1 MIPGTARPS
10 TNIYFLFLKYMELRL
25 AISQYGNCSMRKVM
39 AHFQILLISVAII
52 AVHNINCDLD
62 GHGDLPVLSRR
73 LRYVVFPE
81 GTVMGLVLAANIA
94 IDVKGDLS
102 ESWFL
107 QADYHVPEDAQDFI
121 YPFDL
126 EGRNRTSREL
136 DRTGAYRLLEDT
148 FNRFGFDGM
157 ECILRTICEAAQT
170 PLYKNEYN
178 GLLGELLHILF
189 VPSSSLDENLPP
201 SFNIAER
208 RGEDGKNCR
217 VAYSKCSFGLIDSI
231 TTSLEE

>member
-81 GTVMGLVLAANIA
+81 GTVMG
-94 IDVKGDLS
+94 
-102 ESWFL
+102 
-107 QADYHVPEDAQDFI
+107 ADYHVPEDAQDFI